1 MPVSAKVS
9 QPQYRAFIMQIRQVS
24 AALDHKLAQLDQQLK
39 KLEQQNNNEPHPQ
52 LEQDILALQQIRTK
66 LVKSKEIAWRAHQ
79 LQHQN
84 DEQGRARQRVI
95 GLSLCVFSVIGA
107 GVLLYLALNQ

>member
-1 MPVSAKVS
+1 
-9 QPQYRAFIMQIRQVS
+9 MQIRQVS

-39 KLEQQNNNEPHPQ
+39 KLEAQRAQQNTSESHTQ

-84 DEQGRARQRVI
+84 DEHSRARQRVI
-95 GLSLCVFSVIGA
+95 GLSLCIFSVLGA
-107 GVLLYLALNQ
+107 GVLVYLVLQQ

>member
-1 MPVSAKVS
+1 
-9 QPQYRAFIMQIRQVS
+9 MQIRQVS

-39 KLEQQNNNEPHPQ
+39 KLEKQRAKQNGSEPQSQ

-84 DEQGRARQRVI
+84 DEHNRARQRVI
-95 GLSLCVFSVIGA
+95 GLSLCAFSVIGA
-107 GVLLYLALNQ
+107 GVLVFLVLQQ

>member
-1 MPVSAKVS
+1 
-9 QPQYRAFIMQIRQVS
+9 MQIRQVS

-39 KLEQQNNNEPHPQ
+39 KLEQQRVQQNSSEPNSQ

-66 LVKSKEIAWRAHQ
+66 LVKSKDIAWRAHQ

-84 DEQGRARQRVI
+84 DEHSRARQRVI

-107 GVLLYLALNQ
+107 GVLLYLALQQ

>member
-1 MPVSAKVS
+1 
-9 QPQYRAFIMQIRQVS
+9 MQIRQVS

-39 KLEQQNNNEPHPQ
+39 KREQEHQQANDPALKTQ

-66 LVKSKEIAWRAHQ
+66 LVKSKDLAWRAHQ

-84 DEQGRARQRVI
+84 DEQSRARQRMI
-95 GLSLCVFSVIGA
+95 GLSLCAFSVIGA
-107 GVLLYLALNQ
+107 GMLLYVALN

>member
-1 MPVSAKVS
+1 
-9 QPQYRAFIMQIRQVS
+9 MQIRQVS

-39 KLEQQNNNEPHPQ
+39 KLEQQRAQQNSSQPNPQ
-52 LEQDILALQQIRTK
+52 LEQDILALQQIRAK
-66 LVKSKEIAWRAHQ
+66 LVKSKDLAWRAHQ

-84 DEQGRARQRVI
+84 DEHSRARQRVI

-107 GVLLYLALNQ
+107 GLLVYLALQQ

>member
-1 MPVSAKVS
+1 
-9 QPQYRAFIMQIRQVS
+9 MQIRQVS

-39 KLEQQNNNEPHPQ
+39 KLEGQRVQQTSSEPNSQ

-66 LVKSKEIAWRAHQ
+66 LVKSKDIAWRAHQ
-79 LQHQN
+79 LQQQN
-84 DEQGRARQRVI
+84 DEHSRARQRVI

-107 GVLLYLALNQ
+107 GVLLYLALQQ

>member
-1 MPVSAKVS
+1 
-9 QPQYRAFIMQIRQVS
+9 MQIRQVS

-39 KLEQQNNNEPHPQ
+39 KLEQQRAQQNSSQPNPQ
-52 LEQDILALQQIRTK
+52 LEQDILALQQIRAK
-66 LVKSKEIAWRAHQ
+66 LVKSKDLAWRAHQ

-84 DEQGRARQRVI
+84 DEQSRARQRVI

-107 GVLLYLALNQ
+107 GVLVYLALQQ

>member
-1 MPVSAKVS
+1 
-9 QPQYRAFIMQIRQVS
+9 MQIRQVS

-39 KLEQQNNNEPHPQ
+39 KLEHQREQQNNSEPNPQ

-66 LVKSKEIAWRAHQ
+66 LVKSKELAWRAHQ

-84 DEQGRARQRVI
+84 DEQSRARQRMI
-95 GLSLCVFSVIGA
+95 GLSLCIFSVIGA
-107 GVLLYLALNQ
+107 GVLLYLVLNQ

>member
-1 MPVSAKVS
+1 
-9 QPQYRAFIMQIRQVS
+9 MQIRQVS

-39 KLEQQNNNEPHPQ
+39 KLEAQRTQQATSESHSQ

-66 LVKSKEIAWRAHQ
+66 LVKSKDIAWRAHQ

-84 DEQGRARQRVI
+84 DEYSRARQRVI
-95 GLSLCVFSVIGA
+95 GLSLCAFSVIGA
-107 GVLLYLALNQ
+107 GMLVYLVLQQ